1 MLWEERKHSCR
12 IEYFRQVRNMKV
24 DFVGAVSDRLSIP
37 EETIADVPLIEL
49 RGRRSISVENH
60 RGIAEY
66 SPERIQI
73 HLKRGSISVGGD
85 DLRIVCM
92 NRKRLE
98 IRGGIRCVELE

>member
-1 MLWEERKHSCR
+1 MLWQERKHLRR

-37 EETIADVPLIEL
+37 EETIADVPVVEL
-49 RGRRSISVENH
+49 RGRRSVSVENH

-73 HLKRGSISVGGD
+73 RVKRGLISVGGD